1 MEEGRERE
9 IETAREGERQEERGG
24 DRARLGGREQK
35 RERETNCNTK
45 CIRLPPPPQPYSQ
58 NTINYQI

>member
-9 IETAREGERQEERGG
+9 RQQEKERDSKRGG
-24 DRARLGGREQK
+24 DGARLGGRAK
-35 RERETNCNTK
+35 ERETNCNTK